1 MSDSEKSK
9 HKIKELDGK
18 SYIFDVLRK
27 KYILLTPEEWVRQ
40 NFLDFL
46 INEKEFSKNLIKIE
60 SGLKYNALLKRTDI
74 IVYNREGQPLLLIE
88 CKAENI
94 KLSKSVL
101 EQASRYNLILKAK
114 YLCITNGK
122 NTFCFE
128 MNFETNSSVQLTTFP
143 NPE

>member
-9 HKIKELDGK
+9 HKIKELNGK

-46 INEKEFSKNLIKIE
+46 INEKKFSKNLIKIE
-60 SGLKYNALLKRTDI
+60 TGLKYNALLKRTDI
-74 IVYNREGQPLLLIE
+74 VVYNREGQPLLLIE
-88 CKAENI
+88 CKAETI
-94 KLSKSVL
+94 KLTKNVL
-101 EQASRYNLILKAK
+101 EQASRYNLTLKAK

-122 NTFCFE
+122 KTYCFE
-128 MNFETNSSVQLTTFP
+128 MNFETNSSCQLTTFP
-143 NPE
+143 GPE